1 MLFLFFCIVFVGKYN
16 NIPILH
22 KDWNFIFDKDW
33 NLEIADFKIIT
44 VTIILLVTI
53 TIKISM
59 VNYW

>member
-22 KDWNFIFDKDW
+22 ILFDKDW